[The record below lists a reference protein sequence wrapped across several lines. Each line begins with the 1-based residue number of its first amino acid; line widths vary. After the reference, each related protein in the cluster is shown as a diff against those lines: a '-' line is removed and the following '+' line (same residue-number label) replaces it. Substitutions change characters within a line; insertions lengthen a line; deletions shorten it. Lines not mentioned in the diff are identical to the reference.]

1 MPTRRASRTEGK
13 QAQIIST
20 LPCLLVANQIFF
32 FMQAGLIAARRT
44 GRIRGRAVITGGEE

>member
-13 QAQIIST
+13 QADCFNM
-20 LPCLLVANQIFF
+20 PCFFVANQIVY

-44 GRIRGRAVITGGEE
+44 GRIRGRAIITGGEE